1 MKHLRRFNEG
11 LDDGDGLK
19 EYCEMNLA
27 YLMDDGFNTY
37 WTRIYNEKDPNS
49 ETWLVSIRK
58 PIDLNIP
65 FQHHSND
72 LSNYE
77 VFKWGD
83 VKDQIIRFVDLIGR
97 NYDLLSFTGILNY
110 SSEKKF
116 RVKLSNRPIL
126 FPNIKDFTLQE
137 LENLDDDFLIT
148 QFSLNIVDKI

>member
-1 MKHLRRFNEG
+1 MKHLKRFNEG
-11 LDDGDGLK
+11 LDDEDGLK
-19 EYCEMNLA
+19 DYCETILV
-27 YLMDDGFNTY
+27 YLMDEGFNTY
-37 WTRIYNEKDPNS
+37 WTRIYNEKNPNS

-58 PIDLNIP
+58 PIDLSLP

-72 LSNYE
+72 FSNYE

-83 VKDQIIRFVDLIGR
+83 VKDQIIRFADLIGR
-97 NYDLLSFTGILNY
+97 NYDMLGFTGILNY

-116 RVKLSNRPIL
+116 RLKL
-126 FPNIKDFTLQE
+126 PNSWPSIKDFTLQE